1 MVWTECKIVDQQEGL
16 MSGRPVIRGSRLR
29 VEEDILDNLDSY
41 VEDGMTTDEAISALV
56 DDFPTVENYGGAGTL
71 RDLIAFRAAHEPQPT
86 L

>member
-16 MSGRPVIRGSRLR
+16 MSGRPVIKGSRLR

-41 VEDGMTTDEAISALV
+41 VEDGLTTDEAISALV
-56 DDFPTVENYGGAGTL
+56 DDFPTVKNYGGAGTL
-71 RDLIAFRAAHEPQPT
+71 RELIAFRAAHEPQPT